1 MINFS
6 HHAIHYILRN
16 YSSDRKFVLYLS
28 TNHYPFSPCTIP
40 YSFKQPHYYY
50 YYYYPLFPTQYFPKY
65 HSTLCFNELN
75 CIFFFLIFHTY
86 K

>member
-28 TNHYPFSPCTIP
+28 TIIHFHHALYPIPSSNH
-40 YSFKQPHYYY
+40 
-50 YYYYPLFPTQYFPKY
+50 YPLFPTQYFPKY